1 MSSCYSWTMPST
13 AETEEM
19 VPAWS
24 RTRKAHGD
32 HTKSGDKNI
41 FSRMPW
47 KLFMTRIDLRVAA
60 LCETAVMS
68 RSRHEAMVDSSL
80 VELMKGDAS
89 ERERRVLRRHGCIPR
104 RV

>member
-1 MSSCYSWTMPST
+1 M
-13 AETEEM
+13 ETIQNREEQKHLLENA
-19 VPAWS
+19 VEVVYDADRFAP
-24 RTRKAHGD
+24 
-32 HTKSGDKNI
+32 
-41 FSRMPW
+41 
-47 KLFMTRIDLRVAA
+47 VAA

>member
-47 KLFMTRIDLRVAA
+47 KLFMTMIDLRWSQLCV
-60 LCETAVMS
+60 CETAVMS
-68 RSRHEAMVDSSL
+68 RKL
-80 VELMKGDAS
+80 
-89 ERERRVLRRHGCIPR
+89 
-104 RV
+104 